1 MDSPSPAAAK
11 NDVKTLVSL
20 YSNYLWSSV
29 RNLLPATSS
38 VYPSRLLAGI
48 SNIYG
53 GGGGTA
59 AHAPR
64 RRRRKTCL
72 PLPLPNPA
80 SVRSSSSD
88 ASEAS
93 RIVYVLEDI
102 IEHIFLN
109 LHYIQKNLEFW
120 QSKAEESNAR
130 QAYFMIC
137 ERGPHAFFNGTV
149 QLIRDCVS
157 DEFGKQHTYGLAS
170 SFIAERITVLSSLRY
185 CLATFLAQ
193 IYMEVDTTG
202 NQLVKDPEN
211 SMSSLL
217 VKINDL
223 FLQLEASISHFHA
236 TCQTGSSV
244 EGGCSFPLMFEKLP
258 EVNTDGSRW
267 TNCEIQDAI
276 NFINQNLQKLESY
289 LSRTVMDYKKPRS
302 ITLHWMRYTC
312 GIVGVS
318 MFSLWLLRHSRLMGS
333 PDIDN
338 WICEAKE
345 STIIFWNDHVEQPI
359 LSIRD
364 ELFHTFRKRQK
375 GAMELEEVQITAN
388 SLHRMLRAF
397 TEHTKGVKLP
407 EDATDN
413 EMLEV
418 VMSRYEK
425 EVMHP
430 IQNLVSGELARALL
444 IQVQKLKLDI
454 EEAMLELDQILR
466 ANEINFAI
474 LAALPAFF
482 LSVFVMILART
493 WFKRDTRAEG
503 RGRVARIQRR
513 LLIVEVERR
522 IMQLERCNNQERE
535 ERPSFSDKE
544 EDAKCIFGLV
554 LYYLDRLHCAAEGH
568 ARATG
573 EWISLRQDILNLA
586 NPNIPT
592 AHKLKITSRMERV
605 YDCLLPLPKRQ

>member
-11 NDVKTLVSL
+11 DVKAIVSL
-20 YSNYLWSSV
+20 YSNYIWTRLRSF
-29 RNLLPATSS
+29 LPATSS
-38 VYPSRLLAGI
+38 TYSSSLLAGI
-48 SNIYG
+48 SNLYG
-53 GGGGTA
+53 GGAGGGGATK
-59 AHAPR
+59 

-72 PLPLPNPA
+72 PLPLPTSA
-80 SVRSSSSD
+80 SVSSSSMT
-88 ASEAS
+88 ASENS
-93 RIVYVLEDI
+93 RIFIVLENI
-102 IEHIFLN
+102 IEHTFLN

-130 QAYFMIC
+130 KAYFMIC
-137 ERGPHAFFNGTV
+137 GRGPCAFFNGTV
-149 QLIRDCVS
+149 QLIRDYVS
-157 DEFGKQHTYGLAS
+157 DGSGKQHTYGLAS
-170 SFIAERITVLSSLRY
+170 SYISERINVLSSLRY

-193 IYMEVDTTG
+193 IYMVVDTAG
-202 NQLVKDPEN
+202 YDLVNDPEK
-211 SMSSLL
+211 SVSLLL

-223 FLQLEASISHFHA
+223 FLQLEASIGNFHA
-236 TCQTGSSV
+236 TCQKDSSV
-244 EGGCSFPLMFEKLP
+244 EGSYSGPLMFEKLP
-258 EVNTDGSRW
+258 EVNEDGSRW
-267 TNCEIQDAI
+267 TDSEVQDAI

-289 LSRTVMDYKKPRS
+289 LSTIVMKHKRPRKV
-302 ITLHWMRYTC
+302 TLHWMRYTC
-312 GIVGVS
+312 GIVGIS
-318 MFSLWLLRHSRLMGS
+318 ICSLWVLRHSRLMGS
-333 PDIDN
+333 SDIDN

-345 STIIFWNDHVEQPI
+345 STISFWNDHVEQPL

-364 ELFHTFRKRQK
+364 DLFHTFRKRQK
-375 GAMELEEVQITAN
+375 GAMEPEEVQITAN

-397 TEHTKGVKLP
+397 TEQTKGTMLP
-407 EDATDN
+407 ENATDN

-418 VMSRYEK
+418 VMERYEK

-430 IQNLVSGELARALL
+430 LQNLLSGELARALL

-482 LSVFVMILART
+482 LSLVVIMLVRA
-493 WFKRDTRAEG
+493 WFKQDTRAEG

-513 LLIVEVERR
+513 LLIVQVERR
-522 IMQLERCNNQERE
+522 IMQLESCKDQGLE
-535 ERPSFSDKE
+535 K
-544 EDAKCIFGLV
+544 DAQFIFGLV
-554 LYYLDRLHCAAEGH
+554 LYYLDRLHSAAELH

-573 EWISLRQDILNLA
+573 EWISLRQDIIDLA
-586 NPNIPT
+586 KPDIQT